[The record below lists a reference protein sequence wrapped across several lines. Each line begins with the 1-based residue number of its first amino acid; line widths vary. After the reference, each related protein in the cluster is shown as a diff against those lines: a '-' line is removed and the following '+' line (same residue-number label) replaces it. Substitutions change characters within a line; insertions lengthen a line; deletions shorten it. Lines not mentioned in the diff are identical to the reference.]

1 MKIKSMQVETEST
14 DEIIVHAEKETLR
27 VFATSAGRLL
37 VDRWSE
43 EDWRKKLGA
52 PKV

>member
-1 MKIKSMQVETEST
+1 MKISAIQIEAEST
-14 DEIIVHAEKETLR
+14 DEIIVHAEKETVR
-27 VFATSAGRLL
+27 IFANSYGRLT